1 MGTIILLV
9 VLALV
14 ALWVVGAY
22 NSLIGLKNQV
32 ANAWKQI
39 DVQLKRRH
47 DLIPNLVGTVKG
59 AMEFERSTL
68 EAVISARNKA
78 VSATGVRATAQAEGE
93 LTQALGR
100 FFAVAEAYPELKS
113 NQNVL
118 QLQEEL
124 TTTENQIGF
133 SRQHYNSTVREFNT
147 SIQVFPNVLI
157 AGPLGF
163 RERVDALHHLQ
174 VMQARLILFTGI
186 RCQKLVA
193 GDKPLPLTNMTC
205 PKLRDPDGVQYRK
218 QPPVNTRTGHVLTA
232 FFKRADAG
240 GLNQLFGDIPVSRQ
254 HQPITPET

>member
-1 MGTIILLV
+1 MGSLILLA
-9 VLALV
+9 VLAIV
-14 ALWVVGAY
+14 AVWLIGAY
-22 NSLIGLKNQV
+22 NTLIGLKNQV

-93 LTQALGR
+93 LSQALGR

-124 TTTENQIGF
+124 TSTENKIGF
-133 SRQHYNSTVREFNT
+133 ARQLYNDVATEYNT
-147 SIQVFPNVLI
+147 K
-157 AGPLGF
+157 
-163 RERVDALHHLQ
+163 
-174 VMQARLILFTGI
+174 QAQIPTN
-186 RCQKLVA
+186 LVA
-193 GDKPLPLTNMTC
+193 GFAKASPAELWTIEDAAERAVPKVDLSLGKPP
-205 PKLRDPDGVQYRK
+205 
-218 QPPVNTRTGHVLTA
+218 A
-232 FFKRADAG
+232 A
-240 GLNQLFGDIPVSRQ
+240 
-254 HQPITPET
+254 

>member
-14 ALWVVGAY
+14 ALWLVGAY

-68 EAVISARNKA
+68 EAVISARSKA

-124 TTTENQIGF
+124 TSTENKIGF
-133 SRQHYNSTVREFNT
+133 ARQLYNDVATQYNT
-147 SIQVFPNVLI
+147 K
-157 AGPLGF
+157 
-163 RERVDALHHLQ
+163 
-174 VMQARLILFTGI
+174 QAQIPTNF
-186 RCQKLVA
+186 VA
-193 GDKPLPLTNMTC
+193 GIAKASPAELWAIEDAAERAVPKVDLSLGKPP
-205 PKLRDPDGVQYRK
+205 
-218 QPPVNTRTGHVLTA
+218 A
-232 FFKRADAG
+232 A
-240 GLNQLFGDIPVSRQ
+240 
-254 HQPITPET
+254 

>member
-14 ALWVVGAY
+14 ALGLVGAY

-124 TTTENQIGF
+124 TSTENKIGF
-133 SRQHYNSTVREFNT
+133 ARQLYNDVATQYNT
-147 SIQVFPNVLI
+147 K
-157 AGPLGF
+157 
-163 RERVDALHHLQ
+163 
-174 VMQARLILFTGI
+174 QAQIPTNF
-186 RCQKLVA
+186 VA
-193 GDKPLPLTNMTC
+193 GFAKASPAELWTIEDAAERAVPKVDLSLGKPP
-205 PKLRDPDGVQYRK
+205 
-218 QPPVNTRTGHVLTA
+218 A
-232 FFKRADAG
+232 A
-240 GLNQLFGDIPVSRQ
+240 
-254 HQPITPET
+254 